1 MRWIKARIFEDCQ
14 RALRNVS
21 APLRPFYHKNTG
33 KEMTMELRDKN
44 GLTEAEFLASYQVG
58 DWPHPSVT
66 ADVLVF
72 AREKGELKLLL
83 VRRGGHPH
91 LGKWALPGGF
101 AEPGETIEQTAQREL
116 QEETNLKGLD
126 LVPVGFFTDPG
137 RDPRCWSMTRAFMVL
152 VDAVPPQVR
161 AGDDAQETGWFKV
174 DTRRAGEGFKLILK
188 GAGETLCAH
197 MKVRELDTKAGYV
210 RSVQMLG
217 QRGLAFDHGKII
229 VTALLKL
236 NEKQPVL

>member
-44 GLTEAEFLASYQVG
+44 GLTEAEFLATYQSG

-72 AREKGELKLLL
+72 ARQPDGLKLLL
-83 VRRGGHPH
+83 VRRGGHPY

-137 RDPRCWSMTRAFMVL
+137 RDPRCWSMTRAFMVML
-152 VDAVPPQVR
+152 DHIPPQVE
-161 AGDDAQETGWFKV
+161 AGDDAQETGWFTV
-174 DTRRAGEGFKLILK
+174 LTRRAGYGFKLILK
-188 GAGETLCAH
+188 GENETLSAH
-197 MKVRELDTKAGYV
+197 MKVREEKTLAGMV
-210 RSVQMLG
+210 RSVDLLSQVG
-217 QRGLAFDHGKII
+217 IAFDHGKII
-229 VTALLKL
+229 VSALMKL
-236 NEKQPVL
+236 NESVKVL

>member
-1 MRWIKARIFEDCQ
+1 
-14 RALRNVS
+14 
-21 APLRPFYHKNTG
+21 
-33 KEMTMELRDKN
+33 MELRDKN
-44 GLTEAEFLASYQVG
+44 GLTEAEFLAGYQSG

-72 AREKGELKLLL
+72 AKEGGELRLLL
-83 VRRGGHPH
+83 VRRGGHPC

-116 QEETNLKGLD
+116 KEETSLTGLS

-152 VDAVPPQVR
+152 TPGILTQAR
-161 AGDDAQETGWFKV
+161 AGDDAQETGWFTV
-174 DTRRAGEGFKLILK
+174 HTRRAGEGFKLMLK
-188 GAGETLCAH
+188 RGEETLCAH
-197 MKVRELDTKAGYV
+197 MKVREESTPAGYV
-210 RSVQMLG
+210 RSIELLG

-236 NEKQPVL
+236 NETAKVL

>member
-1 MRWIKARIFEDCQ
+1 
-14 RALRNVS
+14 
-21 APLRPFYHKNTG
+21 
-33 KEMTMELRDKN
+33 MTMELRDKN
-44 GLTEAEFLASYQVG
+44 GLTEAEFLATYQSG

-72 AREKGELKLLL
+72 ARQPDGLKLLL
-83 VRRGGHPH
+83 VRRGGHPY

-116 QEETNLKGLD
+116 QEETNLTGLD

-152 VDAVPPQVR
+152 LSVLPPQVR
-161 AGDDAQETGWFKV
+161 AGDDAQATDWFTV

-188 GAGETLCAH
+188 RKGEALCAH
-197 MKVRELDTKAGYV
+197 MKVREQDTSAGFV
-210 RSVQMLG
+210 RSIELLG

-229 VTALLKL
+229 VSALLKL
-236 NEKQPVL
+236 NEKVPVL